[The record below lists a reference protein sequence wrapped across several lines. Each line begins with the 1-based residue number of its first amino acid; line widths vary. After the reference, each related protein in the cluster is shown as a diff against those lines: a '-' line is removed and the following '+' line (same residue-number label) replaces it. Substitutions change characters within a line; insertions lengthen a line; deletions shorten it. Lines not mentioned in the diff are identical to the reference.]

1 MHKTAYEL
9 RISDWSSDVCSSDLL
24 ASGYRTR
31 PAFSTSSARSTC
43 RRAIVA
49 AHAVHTA
56 WLKPPPPTA
65 PACPTAEASAAIRT
79 AVAGPAAPGRR
90 RACRG
95 PCVPRQPGPRAWGET
110 EWRDRDG
117 PGRWAEAGV
126 GKGWRVKVEN

>member
-43 RRAIVA
+43 HRAIVA
-49 AHAVHTA
+49 AHAVHKA

-65 PACPTAEASAAIRT
+65 PACPTAEASAATIT
-79 AVAGPAAPGRR
+79 AVAGPPAPV
-90 RACRG
+90 RARECRG
-95 PCVPRQPGPRAWGET
+95 PCAPSQHGQRDWVKRA
-110 EWRDRDG
+110 
-117 PGRWAEAGV
+117 GRHISEPDVW
-126 GKGWRVKVEN
+126 

>member
-43 RRAIVA
+43 HRAIVA

-79 AVAGPAAPGRR
+79 AVAGPAAPRLRR
-90 RACRG
+90 ECRG
-95 PCVPRQPGPRAWGET
+95 HC
-110 EWRDRDG
+110 G
-117 PGRWAEAGV
+117 PGQHRERDWGATE
-126 GKGWRVKVEN
+126 